1 VDVIVVGAGPG
12 GIACAISA
20 AEGGARVLLL
30 DKADDIGGALPFS
43 GGHLSAGG
51 FSAQRAAGIT
61 DDVAAHWADV
71 RRISRGAGREDLT
84 LLSLREQPAALE
96 WLLAAGFEIDP
107 ATPRIVHGHEQY
119 RTPRTV
125 HARETPGGPAVLAV
139 LRRLLEPYVASGAV
153 TVECGVRVASLLCT
167 DGVVTGVEDTTGLRW
182 HAPAVVLATGGFGYD
197 PELFAE
203 LEGAPLTTSAA
214 PTSTGDG
221 LRLGMAA
228 GAGLQGLGNYIPTF
242 GGLPPEG
249 DDLRVDWLHRPQLV
263 APERPPWEIYVDR
276 YGARWTAE
284 DEPSIDSKER
294 ALTGI
299 DRMTF
304 WMVFDARGLRES
316 QPMVHGWSTR
326 DLDAACGARRGV
338 HRAESLWELARAA
351 GIDPAG
357 LTASVERYNAFVARG
372 ADADFGRTHLPAPIA
387 RAPFYAIEN
396 HPVTLITFTGLDVDA
411 ALRVRRPD
419 GTVIGGLYA
428 VGEVIG
434 SAAVNGNAF
443 CSGMCLT
450 PALAFGRILGRALSD
465 RTRSPRRA
473 AEPN

>member
-1 VDVIVVGAGPG
+1 MDVIVVGAGPG

-20 AEGGARVLLL
+20 AAGGARVLLL
-30 DKADDIGGALPFS
+30 DKADDIGGALPYS

-51 FSAQRAAGIT
+51 FSAQRAAGID
-61 DDVAAHWADV
+61 DDVEAHWADV

-125 HARETPGGPAVLAV
+125 HAKPTPGGPAILAV
-139 LRRLLEPYVASGAV
+139 LRRLLEPHVAGGAV
-153 TVECGVRVASLLCT
+153 TVQCGVRVSSLLCT
-167 DGVVTGVEDTTGLRW
+167 GEAVTGVEDTTGRQW

-221 LRLGMAA
+221 LRLGLAA
-228 GAGLQGLGNYIPTF
+228 GAGLQGLGKYLPTF

-276 YGARWTAE
+276 FGARWVAE
-284 DEPSIDSKER
+284 DEPSIDRKER

-316 QPMVHGWSTR
+316 QPMVHGWSPEE
-326 DLDAACGARRGV
+326 LDAACGKRRGV
-338 HRAESLWELARAA
+338 HRAESLRKLAWAA

-357 LTASVERYNAFVARG
+357 LAASVARYNDFVARG
-372 ADADFGRTHLPAPIA
+372 VDSDFGRRHLPAPIA
-387 RAPFYAIEN
+387 RGPFYAIEN
-396 HPVTLITFTGLDVDA
+396 HPVTLITFAGLDVDT
-411 ALRVRRPD
+411 ALRVRRTD
-419 GTVIGGLYA
+419 GTVIAGLYA

-450 PALAFGRILGRALSD
+450 PALAFGRILGRALSG
-465 RTRSPRRA
+465 
-473 AEPN
+473 